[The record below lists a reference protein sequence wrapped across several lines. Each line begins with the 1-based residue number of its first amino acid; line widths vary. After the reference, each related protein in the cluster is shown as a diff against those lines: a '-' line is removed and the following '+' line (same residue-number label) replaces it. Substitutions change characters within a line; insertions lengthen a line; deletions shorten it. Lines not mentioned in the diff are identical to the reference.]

1 MDLTYQLS
9 QGHPWLVNAMADQP
23 VNRDV
28 NDRSVAVTAEH
39 AEAAK

>member
-9 QGHPWLVNAMADQP
+9 QGHPWLVNAMADQA

-28 NDRSVAVTAEH
+28 KYWSVAVTAEH
-39 AEAAK
+39 VEAAK